1 MKRLLP
7 VLLLLLLVANMSG
20 HAITGVKIAAVA
32 MACSP
37 YDSTLAYVGT
47 NLEHQ
52 LYYMKLVWTNDT
64 FYAGGAG
71 IPFVG
76 DAYGQRS
83 YIDWV
88 IYSRQ

>member
-37 YDSTLAYVGT
+37 TDSTLAYVSTGS
-47 NLEHQ
+47 EHR
-52 LYYMKLVWTNDT
+52 LCSVKPAWTADT
-64 FYAGGAG
+64 LCVDGAG
-71 IPFVG
+71 IRLSRELFG
-76 DAYGQRS
+76 S
-83 YIDWV
+83 YIDWAS
-88 IYSRQ
+88 YSDQ